1 MKSPTAKDII
11 LILVILAACPIFSYG
26 QVYQNPLEWMATAE
40 GNDAIN
46 KKVGSQIEGQ
56 TQTAVLQNTIAAEFM
71 KIRQWEKSTVTTCK
85 QQANMA
91 RH

>member
-11 LILVILAACPIFSYG
+11 LMLVILAACPIFSYG

-46 KKVGSQIEGQ
+46 K
-56 TQTAVLQNTIAAEFM
+56 
-71 KIRQWEKSTVTTCK
+71 R
-85 QQANMA
+85 
-91 RH
+91 

>member
-11 LILVILAACPIFSYG
+11 LILVILAVCPIFSYG

-46 KKVGSQIEGQ
+46 K
-56 TQTAVLQNTIAAEFM
+56 
-71 KIRQWEKSTVTTCK
+71 R
-85 QQANMA
+85 
-91 RH
+91 